1 MKYTQYLILLA
12 AISFGGNAE
21 ASAVTPSVTGT
32 VTQVIPSGSAKRV
45 TLNGHVYTVDANTK
59 SDSASSQ
66 LQAGQTVTMLVS
78 PDGATVM
85 MVHAANATATHP

>member
-1 MKYTQYLILLA
+1 MKYTQCLVLLA
-12 AISFGGNAE
+12 ATGFASNAA
-21 ASAVTPSVTGT
+21 ASVVTPSITGT

-59 SDSASSQ
+59 SDNATGQ

-78 PDGATVM
+78 PDGTTVM
-85 MVHAANATATHP
+85 MVHAANSAATHP